1 MLKKPNRLS
10 FGIMAFKTVSL
21 RNGFYPK
28 KERTHLENRMI
39 MRIRAVVS
47 EATIK
52 NLKNSK
58 KRSSESPGILLDN
71 LEENQI
77 HACGIHMLKR
87 KIIREASS
95 AMHKKS
101 AEQEVIKSSVFVKRL
116 TFIRLSVFYS
126 ILLLF
131 SLESV
136 EANCQGRFVNPL
148 TDICWSCLFPMTIG
162 GANVSG
168 GGFEDTPNPSGFLCM
183 CPRPPLNL
191 PTPGVPV
198 SFWEPARLVDV
209 TRTPYCLINMGGI
222 QLAGSGRM
230 QGRGSVSDKSH
241 SGGLR
246 RSFYQV
252 HWYVY
257 PVIYWLELLMDF
269 ACLERASFDVA
280 YLTELD
286 PLWNDEETGFI
297 LNPEA
302 VLFGNPIAQG
312 ACAADCALASIGF
325 PNDALFWCGGCQG
338 SLYPFSG
345 TISAHVGG
353 VQASLLATQRMMAKL
368 HRELLLHGYM
378 GSAGQC
384 TKYPMPI
391 IKKTQYKTQM
401 VYPIPSTER
410 GGCHPLGRSETLWAS
425 NREFPYQGEDFGYL
439 IWRKRNCCIG

>member
-1 MLKKPNRLS
+1 MQNQFSFSIFRFGCFLQEKKRMSFTSRIKLKTKQRSLLKIFERLKGLS
-10 FGIMAFKTVSL
+10 LLEKLSSDLLSRCVFLLRKLAVPSKIKTMKMRLFSKAKYWELV
-21 RNGFYPK
+21 K
-28 KERTHLENRMI
+28 KENKLK
-39 MRIRAVVS
+39 APF
-47 EATIK
+47 IK
-52 NLKNSK
+52 T
-58 KRSSESPGILLDN
+58 
-71 LEENQI
+71 
-77 HACGIHMLKR
+77 LKR
-87 KIIREASS
+87 LVHRFL
-95 AMHKKS
+95 
-101 AEQEVIKSSVFVKRL
+101 V
-116 TFIRLSVFYS
+116 YS
-126 ILLLF
+126 IVLLMAIQ
-131 SLESV
+131 EIQ
-136 EANCQGRFVNPL
+136 ANCQGRFVNPL

-162 GANVSG
+162 GSNVSG
-168 GGFEDTPNPSGFLCM
+168 GGFEDTPNPSGFVCM

-191 PTPGVPV
+191 PTPGVPI

-222 QLAGSGRM
+222 QMAGGNRM
-230 QGRGSVSDKSH
+230 QGRGSVADKSH
-241 SGGLR
+241 SGGLK

-257 PVIYWLELLMDF
+257 PVIYWLELLTDF

-312 ACAADCALASIGF
+312 ACAADCGLASIGF

-384 TKYPMPI
+384 AKYPMPI

-401 VYPIPSTER
+401 VYPIPSTGGSSTER
-410 GGCHPLGRSETLWAS
+410 GGCHSLGRSETLWS
-425 NREFPYQGEDFGYL
+425 SGREFPYQGEDFGYL
-439 IWRKRNCCIG
+439 IWRKRNCCVG